1 MGAPLAMLDGPAFV
15 RARSAAGLT
24 LSVAL
29 AAITFGP
36 MLVVSAP
43 AGIVFTCAA
52 PAVDEVTSITSRHV
66 PFAGTVPPAS
76 EPLVALLAATPP
88 APVVLTFRTRAVA
101 TAAAKLALPEVTR
114 LR

>member
-15 RARSAAGLT
+15 TARSAAGLT
-24 LSVAL
+24 MSVAL
-29 AAITFGP
+29 APITFGP

-76 EPLVALLAATPP
+76 ETLVALLAGTPP
-88 APVVLTFRTRAVA
+88 AHVVLMFA
-101 TAAAKLALPEVTR
+101 TAAVVTPAGK
-114 LR
+114 